1 MSFLPLY
8 IIYMFL
14 SVSIDSKD
22 LSVRYCILFPFKLNK
37 VPGTWYIDQANEL
50 ILSHVFF
57 QFMFSLPCQQNK
69 AAANI

>member
-22 LSVRYCILFPFKLNK
+22 LSVRYYILLPFKLNK
-37 VPGTWYIDQANEL
+37 VPGTWYIDQAN
-50 ILSHVFF
+50 
-57 QFMFSLPCQQNK
+57 
-69 AAANI
+69 